1 MKIKLYILPDL
12 FTKIRKIPI
21 FKMLEAKKQAIIA
34 GADAKTLKVIEV
46 NEVPLAYAPGETTR
60 VKVRVVGELL

>member
-1 MKIKLYILPDL
+1 MK
-12 FTKIRKIPI
+12 
-21 FKMLEAKKQAIIA
+21 MAKKQAIIA